1 MESQIGSPWKHDEI
15 CRNFLVKLN
24 DRPADGQAEKPLGR
38 RLLAKR
44 FLLLLSLPGLE
55 PSKQAVLWAPWWRSE
70 MGCSPPCPVALVV
83 ELVCLCFLQP
93 PTSFLKQLLVS
104 AQVEGWLRPERV
116 VRWTGW
122 FEVWEA
128 FPSGAP
134 GAELR
139 AVERSQ
145 EEPRGT
151 RDPDLFLSLERC
163 SPGPAW
169 QEVFLGLRRICA
181 LSRSLLAEKRTASVE
196 LSRPAPGKPLF
207 AAAPAQHPLLPL
219 FPGKRLSLLPPPRGL
234 VFQSS
239 TPAVFPQQR
248 GCTLELLAF
257 SALLLF
263 PRNSLR
269 MAK

>member
-1 MESQIGSPWKHDEI
+1 
-15 CRNFLVKLN
+15 
-24 DRPADGQAEKPLGR
+24 
-38 RLLAKR
+38 
-44 FLLLLSLPGLE
+44 
-55 PSKQAVLWAPWWRSE
+55 

-104 AQVEGWLRPERV
+104 AQVEGWLRPEREV
-116 VRWTGW
+116 QWTGW
-122 FEVWEA
+122 FEAWEA
-128 FPSGAP
+128 FPSGVP

-151 RDPDLFLSLERC
+151 RGPDLFLSSERC

-196 LSRPAPGKPLF
+196 LSRPAPPGKPLS
-207 AAAPAQHPLLPL
+207 AAEPAQHPLLPL
-219 FPGKRLSLLPPPRGL
+219 FPGKRLSLLPPPHGL
-234 VFQSS
+234 VFPPS
-239 TPAVFPQQR
+239 TLAVFPQQR

-257 SALLLF
+257 SAFLLF
-263 PRNSLR
+263 PRNPL
-269 MAK
+269 KYDQV